1 VPSFGRYSAKPA
13 GKRAI
18 CLFGVGKNHRATV
31 QWHRAVVGGGR
42 KYCVD
47 SFELADNKQA
57 IQGRQTMKTRSLSF
71 CLLLWTLFFS
81 AWTLAAVELNEDVPE
96 TYIVKKGDTL
106 WGISGMYLKEP
117 WLWPELWDANPQI
130 ANPHL
135 IYPGDEL
142 YLVWVDGRPHLRMR
156 RGREVK
162 LSPNMRVSPLNLAIP
177 VIPLDQIGPWLVRN
191 RVMDAEDI
199 NDSAYIVAGD
209 ERRLISGPGDTIY
222 GRGPFPDGERA
233 YGIYRIGQNFIDPVT
248 QEYLGYEVRDIGNAK
263 LVSSN
268 RDDITQ
274 LDITRISEEVMN
286 GDRLL
291 PLEERVLD
299 ASFHPRAP
307 DREIVGGIMIAVEG
321 GLTQIGD
328 MSIVVIN
335 KGKREGLEIG
345 NVLVVYQAGKHVYD
359 KVSQSNVV
367 LPDTRA
373 GLAMVFEAYEKVSF
387 AIILKTSRPL
397 KVFDVVKNP

>member
-1 VPSFGRYSAKPA
+1 MTSRSGR
-13 GKRAI
+13 
-18 CLFGVGKNHRATV
+18 
-31 QWHRAVVGGGR
+31 GR
-42 KYCVD
+42 PQYCCD
-47 SFELADNKQA
+47 SFELVDNKQA
-57 IQGRQTMKTRSLSF
+57 IQGLKSMKTKSLSVCALF
-71 CLLLWTLFFS
+71 LSLLLS
-81 AWTLAAVELNEDVPE
+81 AWTLAAMELNEDAPE

-130 ANPHL
+130 DNPHL
-135 IYPGDEL
+135 IYPGDKL
-142 YLVWVDGRPHLRMR
+142 YLVWVDGRPQLRMQ

-162 LSPNMRVSPLNLAIP
+162 LSPNMRVTELDLAIP
-177 VIPLDQIGPWLVRN
+177 VIPLDQIGPWLIRN

-199 NDSAYIVAGD
+199 NNSAYIVAGD

-248 QEYLGYEVRDIGNAK
+248 KEYLGYEVRDIGSAK
-263 LVSSN
+263 LMSSN
-268 RDDITQ
+268 RDEITQ
-274 LDITRISEEVMN
+274 LDVTRIAEEVMN

-299 ASFHPRAP
+299 ASFHPKAP
-307 DREIVGGIMIAVEG
+307 DREIEGGVMIAVEG

-335 KGKREGLEIG
+335 RGKREGLQIG
-345 NVLVVYQAGKHVYD
+345 NVLAVYQAGKHVYD
-359 KVSQSNVV
+359 KISQSNIV

-373 GLAMVFEAYEKVSF
+373 GLAMVFESYEKVSF

-397 KVFDVVKNP
+397 RVFDVVKNP